1 MWNDEL
7 AELAQSYADNCDNK
21 PNPNRNTATFTHD
34 EVGESIS
41 FLPGA
46 TDYDKLVEIFNF
58 DGNAYTFDPPNC
70 ISVSCD
76 RYIQVSSI
84 HLSST

>member
-1 MWNDEL
+1 M
-7 AELAQSYADNCDNK
+7 Q
-21 PNPNRNTATFTHD
+21 TTVT
-34 EVGESIS
+34 IS
-41 FLPGA
+41 PTQTETRQHLPTTKSGRVFLSLPGA